1 MINRKF
7 LSKII
12 ALIVGLLCLYIAYTH
27 NLSKTF
33 TFKGYA
39 YGTSWSITTLNY
51 LNDVHKS
58 NIKEIINKIDYV
70 ASNYKG
76 DSEIAIINKNKSNL
90 ELKISDDLHN
100 ILSLA
105 KKVEELS
112 NNAYDIKLGKLSSN
126 LGFSPNFNKK
136 LDASIDPESS
146 YKIIDKNTLIKQGN
160 FWFDLSSIAKGYAV
174 DMIVNYLEEN
184 NFKDF
189 IVEIG
194 GELTLSGSNYDKSWT
209 IAIQD
214 PLALDNK
221 PAYLISPKNINKLSV
236 ATSGEYRNFKF
247 DGIDRVSHTINPMS
261 GKSIINDA
269 LSVTVLST
277 VSSAHADA
285 FATALNVL
293 SINESL
299 DLANNQNIA
308 LMLIVEGVN
317 GDNEFIFSNKWY
329 DLTR

>member
-1 MINRKF
+1 
-7 LSKII
+7 
-12 ALIVGLLCLYIAYTH
+12 
-27 NLSKTF
+27 
-33 TFKGYA
+33 
-39 YGTSWSITTLNY
+39 
-51 LNDVHKS
+51 
-58 NIKEIINKIDYV
+58 
-70 ASNYKG
+70 
-76 DSEIAIINKNKSNL
+76 
-90 ELKISDDLHN
+90 
-100 ILSLA
+100 
-105 KKVEELS
+105 
-112 NNAYDIKLGKLSSN
+112 
-126 LGFSPNFNKK
+126 
-136 LDASIDPESS
+136 
-146 YKIIDKNTLIKQGN
+146 
-160 FWFDLSSIAKGYAV
+160 
-174 DMIVNYLEEN
+174 MIVNYLEEN

-293 SINESL
+293 SISESL
-299 DLANNQNIA
+299 DLANNENIA

-329 DLTR
+329 DLIR